1 MRNIILYLNDDTF
14 ISKKYPDKN
23 FSNLDYCL
31 IGSKCSNSFI
41 KEKLITFFK
50 VRIPDILKDKSIL
63 KAELFIHIDSN
74 KNHIFKEKVD
84 IEIKRISEYYNL
96 RTITWNDRVSM
107 ENIRGYLPIG
117 ISDTSNYICLN
128 ITGTIK
134 AWAMNKYPNYGLALS
149 LNYPYQIL
157 EFTSSRGCNK
167 PYILVT
173 FEDRIIDNCY
183 PKCECPPIRIT
194 GPMGPRGATGPTG
207 STGPTGEIGPT
218 GNTGATGATGS
229 IGPTGVTGPT
239 GNTGVTG
246 EIGPTGN
253 TGATG
258 SIGPTGATGPTG
270 NTGATGSIGPT
281 GVTGPTGNTGVTGE
295 IGPTGNTGVTGEIGP
310 TGNTGATGSIGP
322 MGATGPTGNTGATG
336 EIGPTG
342 NTGVTGEIG
351 PTGNTGATG
360 SIGPMGAT
368 GPTGNTGVTGEIG
381 PTGPTGNTGATGSIG
396 PMGATGPTGNTGAT
410 GSIGPTGVTGPTGN
424 TGVTGEIGPTGN
436 TGATGSIGPM
446 GATGPTGNTG
456 ATGEIGPTG
465 NTGVTGEIGP
475 TGPTGNTGVTG
486 EIGPTGPTGNTGVTG
501 SIGPTGATGPTGNSS
516 QPVANFLVN
525 APSPQT
531 LNNGDAITG
540 WQTIIGNSSS
550 ITVDANGTFTV
561 QENGVYYI
569 SVSVALQPGSSSI
582 NQYSFAILFPILGG
596 KDLAGLTTEP
606 GGGGILSGY
615 FAGFL
620 FGGTTFTINNFSS
633 TTVGIR
639 NGQSAGT
646 AATLT
651 IFRIADTVM
660 T

>member
-31 IGSKCSNSFI
+31 IGSKCSNSFV

-194 GPMGPRGATGPTG
+194 GPMGPRGATGSTGPMGVTGPTG
-207 STGPTGEIGPT
+207 STGATGSIGPTGPT
-218 GNTGATGATGS
+218 GNTGATGSIGPTGVTGPTGSTGATGS

-246 EIGPTGN
+246 
-253 TGATG
+253 

-270 NTGATGSIGPT
+270 NTGVTGSIGPT
-281 GVTGPTGNTGVTGE
+281 GVTGPTGNTGE
-295 IGPTGNTGVTGEIGP
+295 IGPTG
-310 TGNTGATGSIGP
+310 
-322 MGATGPTGNTGATG
+322 ATGP
-336 EIGPTG
+336 
-342 NTGVTGEIG
+342 
-351 PTGNTGATG
+351 
-360 SIGPMGAT
+360 
-368 GPTGNTGVTGEIG
+368 
-381 PTGPTGNTGATGSIG
+381 
-396 PMGATGPTGNTGAT
+396 
-410 GSIGPTGVTGPTGN
+410 
-424 TGVTGEIGPTGN
+424 
-436 TGATGSIGPM
+436 
-446 GATGPTGNTG
+446 
-456 ATGEIGPTG
+456 
-465 NTGVTGEIGP
+465 
-475 TGPTGNTGVTG
+475 
-486 EIGPTGPTGNTGVTG
+486 TGVTG
-501 SIGPTGATGPTGNSS
+501 SIGPTGATGATGVTGPTGPTGATGNSS

-550 ITVDANGTFTV
+550 ITVDTNGTFTV

-606 GGGGILSGY
+606 GGGGVLSGY

>member
-31 IGSKCSNSFI
+31 IGSKCSNSFV

-183 PKCECPPIRIT
+183 PKCECLPIRIT
-194 GPMGPRGATGPTG
+194 GPMGPRGATG
-207 STGPTGEIGPT
+207 ST
-218 GNTGATGATGS
+218 
-229 IGPTGVTGPT
+229 GPTGVTGPT
-239 GNTGVTG
+239 GS
-246 EIGPTGN
+246 

-258 SIGPTGATGPTG
+258 SIGPTGPTG

-281 GVTGPTGNTGVTGE
+281 GVTGPTGA
-295 IGPTGNTGVTGEIGP
+295 
-310 TGNTGATGSIGP
+310 TGA
-322 MGATGPTGNTGATG
+322 
-336 EIGPTG
+336 
-342 NTGVTGEIG
+342 
-351 PTGNTGATG
+351 
-360 SIGPMGAT
+360 
-368 GPTGNTGVTGEIG
+368 
-381 PTGPTGNTGATGSIG
+381 
-396 PMGATGPTGNTGAT
+396 
-410 GSIGPTGVTGPTGN
+410 TGVTGPTG
-424 TGVTGEIGPTGN
+424 
-436 TGATGSIGPM
+436 
-446 GATGPTGNTG
+446 
-456 ATGEIGPTG
+456 
-465 NTGVTGEIGP
+465 
-475 TGPTGNTGVTG
+475 
-486 EIGPTGPTGNTGVTG
+486 
-501 SIGPTGATGPTGNSS
+501 PTGATGNSS

-606 GGGGILSGY
+606 GGGGVLSGY

>member
-1 MRNIILYLNDDTF
+1 
-14 ISKKYPDKN
+14 
-23 FSNLDYCL
+23 
-31 IGSKCSNSFI
+31 
-41 KEKLITFFK
+41 
-50 VRIPDILKDKSIL
+50 
-63 KAELFIHIDSN
+63 
-74 KNHIFKEKVD
+74 
-84 IEIKRISEYYNL
+84 
-96 RTITWNDRVSM
+96 
-107 ENIRGYLPIG
+107 
-117 ISDTSNYICLN
+117 
-128 ITGTIK
+128 
-134 AWAMNKYPNYGLALS
+134 
-149 LNYPYQIL
+149 
-157 EFTSSRGCNK
+157 
-167 PYILVT
+167 
-173 FEDRIIDNCY
+173 
-183 PKCECPPIRIT
+183 
-194 GPMGPRGATGPTG
+194 
-207 STGPTGEIGPT
+207 T
-218 GNTGATGATGS
+218 GN
-229 IGPTGVTGPT
+229 
-239 GNTGVTG
+239 
-246 EIGPTGN
+246 
-253 TGATG
+253 
-258 SIGPTGATGPTG
+258 
-270 NTGATGSIGPT
+270 
-281 GVTGPTGNTGVTGE
+281 
-295 IGPTGNTGVTGEIGP
+295 
-310 TGNTGATGSIGP
+310 
-322 MGATGPTGNTGATG
+322 
-336 EIGPTG
+336 
-342 NTGVTGEIG
+342 
-351 PTGNTGATG
+351 TG

-368 GPTGNTGVTGEIG
+368 GPTGNTGVTGSIGPTGNTGATGPTGNTGATGPTGNTGATGEIG

-410 GSIGPTGVTGPTGN
+410 GSIGPTG
-424 TGVTGEIGPTGN
+424 
-436 TGATGSIGPM
+436 A
-446 GATGPTGNTG
+446 
-456 ATGEIGPTG
+456 
-465 NTGVTGEIGP
+465 
-475 TGPTGNTGVTG
+475 
-486 EIGPTGPTGNTGVTG
+486 
-501 SIGPTGATGPTGNSS
+501 TGATGPTGNSS

>member
-1 MRNIILYLNDDTF
+1 M
-14 ISKKYPDKN
+14 
-23 FSNLDYCL
+23 
-31 IGSKCSNSFI
+31 
-41 KEKLITFFK
+41 
-50 VRIPDILKDKSIL
+50 RIPDILKDKSIL
-63 KAELFIHIDSN
+63 NAELFIHIDSN

-107 ENIRGYLPIG
+107 ENIKGYLPIG

-134 AWAMNKYPNYGLALS
+134 AWVMNKYPNYGLALS

-167 PYILVT
+167 PYILVI

-194 GPMGPRGATGPTG
+194 GPMGLRGATG
-207 STGPTGEIGPT
+207 STGPTGATGPT

-229 IGPTGVTGPT
+229 IGPTGV
-239 GNTGVTG
+239 
-246 EIGPTGN
+246 
-253 TGATG
+253 
-258 SIGPTGATGPTG
+258 
-270 NTGATGSIGPT
+270 
-281 GVTGPTGNTGVTGE
+281 
-295 IGPTGNTGVTGEIGP
+295 
-310 TGNTGATGSIGP
+310 
-322 MGATGPTGNTGATG
+322 
-336 EIGPTG
+336 
-342 NTGVTGEIG
+342 
-351 PTGNTGATG
+351 
-360 SIGPMGAT
+360 
-368 GPTGNTGVTGEIG
+368 
-381 PTGPTGNTGATGSIG
+381 
-396 PMGATGPTGNTGAT
+396 
-410 GSIGPTGVTGPTGN
+410 
-424 TGVTGEIGPTGN
+424 
-436 TGATGSIGPM
+436 
-446 GATGPTGNTG
+446 
-456 ATGEIGPTG
+456 
-465 NTGVTGEIGP
+465 
-475 TGPTGNTGVTG
+475 
-486 EIGPTGPTGNTGVTG
+486 
-501 SIGPTGATGPTGNSS
+501 TGPTGNSS

>member
-31 IGSKCSNSFI
+31 IGSKCSNSFV

-194 GPMGPRGATGPTG
+194 GPMGPRGATGSTG
-207 STGPTGEIGPT
+207 PMGVTGPTGS
-218 GNTGATGATGS
+218 TGATGS

-246 EIGPTGN
+246 
-253 TGATG
+253 
-258 SIGPTGATGPTG
+258 SIGPTGATG
-270 NTGATGSIGPT
+270 AT
-281 GVTGPTGNTGVTGE
+281 GVTGPTG
-295 IGPTGNTGVTGEIGP
+295 
-310 TGNTGATGSIGP
+310 
-322 MGATGPTGNTGATG
+322 
-336 EIGPTG
+336 
-342 NTGVTGEIG
+342 
-351 PTGNTGATG
+351 
-360 SIGPMGAT
+360 
-368 GPTGNTGVTGEIG
+368 
-381 PTGPTGNTGATGSIG
+381 
-396 PMGATGPTGNTGAT
+396 
-410 GSIGPTGVTGPTGN
+410 
-424 TGVTGEIGPTGN
+424 
-436 TGATGSIGPM
+436 
-446 GATGPTGNTG
+446 
-456 ATGEIGPTG
+456 
-465 NTGVTGEIGP
+465 
-475 TGPTGNTGVTG
+475 
-486 EIGPTGPTGNTGVTG
+486 
-501 SIGPTGATGPTGNSS
+501 PTGATGNSS

-550 ITVDANGTFTV
+550 ITVDTNGTFTV

-606 GGGGILSGY
+606 GGGGVLSGY

>member
-31 IGSKCSNSFI
+31 IGSKCSNSFV

-107 ENIRGYLPIG
+107 ENIRGYLPVG

-183 PKCECPPIRIT
+183 PKCECLPIRIT
-194 GPMGPRGATGPTG
+194 GPMGPRGATGSTGPTGVTGPTG
-207 STGPTGEIGPT
+207 STGATGSIGPTGPT
-218 GNTGATGATGS
+218 GNTGATGSIGPTGVTGPTGSTGATGS

-246 EIGPTGN
+246 SIGPTGATGPTGN
-253 TGATG
+253 TGVTG
-258 SIGPTGATGPTG
+258 SIGPTGATGPTGDTGEIGPTGATGPTGNTGVTGEIGPTGATGPTGNTGVTGEIGPTGATGPTGVTGEIGPTG

-281 GVTGPTGNTGVTGE
+281 GVTGPTG
-295 IGPTGNTGVTGEIGP
+295 
-310 TGNTGATGSIGP
+310 A
-322 MGATGPTGNTGATG
+322 
-336 EIGPTG
+336 
-342 NTGVTGEIG
+342 
-351 PTGNTGATG
+351 
-360 SIGPMGAT
+360 
-368 GPTGNTGVTGEIG
+368 
-381 PTGPTGNTGATGSIG
+381 
-396 PMGATGPTGNTGAT
+396 
-410 GSIGPTGVTGPTGN
+410 
-424 TGVTGEIGPTGN
+424 
-436 TGATGSIGPM
+436 
-446 GATGPTGNTG
+446 
-456 ATGEIGPTG
+456 
-465 NTGVTGEIGP
+465 
-475 TGPTGNTGVTG
+475 
-486 EIGPTGPTGNTGVTG
+486 TG
-501 SIGPTGATGPTGNSS
+501 SIGPTGATGATGVTGPTGPTGATGNSS

-606 GGGGILSGY
+606 GGGGVLSGY

>member
-31 IGSKCSNSFI
+31 IGSKCSNSFV

-194 GPMGPRGATGPTG
+194 GPMGPRGATG
-207 STGPTGEIGPT
+207 STGPTGVTGTTGSTGATGRIGPTGPT
-218 GNTGATGATGS
+218 GNTGATGSIGPTGVTGPTGSTGATGS

-246 EIGPTGN
+246 EIGPTGV
-253 TGATG
+253 
-258 SIGPTGATGPTG
+258 TGPTG

-281 GVTGPTGNTGVTGE
+281 GVTGPTG
-295 IGPTGNTGVTGEIGP
+295 
-310 TGNTGATGSIGP
+310 A
-322 MGATGPTGNTGATG
+322 
-336 EIGPTG
+336 
-342 NTGVTGEIG
+342 
-351 PTGNTGATG
+351 
-360 SIGPMGAT
+360 
-368 GPTGNTGVTGEIG
+368 
-381 PTGPTGNTGATGSIG
+381 
-396 PMGATGPTGNTGAT
+396 
-410 GSIGPTGVTGPTGN
+410 
-424 TGVTGEIGPTGN
+424 
-436 TGATGSIGPM
+436 
-446 GATGPTGNTG
+446 
-456 ATGEIGPTG
+456 
-465 NTGVTGEIGP
+465 
-475 TGPTGNTGVTG
+475 
-486 EIGPTGPTGNTGVTG
+486 TG
-501 SIGPTGATGPTGNSS
+501 SIGPTGATGATGVTGPTGPTGATGNSS

-606 GGGGILSGY
+606 GGGGVLSGY